1 MWSVQTEVAVLLYI
15 ILLTKKLCV
24 KFEILKAWSSV
35 ITENNIF
42 RGVIPCGVEIMGSVS
57 EDCQY
62 ISTEWNGVTSQ
73 KTPFFIAHRENL
85 ISHIAIT
92 ECDIK
97 LEQLLTSRPSRQ

>member
-1 MWSVQTEVAVLLYI
+1 VQTEVAVLLYI

-42 RGVIPCGVEIMGSVS
+42 RGVIPCGVEITVGVS

-62 ISTEWNGVTSQ
+62 ISTECNGVTSQ
-73 KTPFFIAHRENL
+73 KNALFRVHRENL
-85 ISHIAIT
+85 ISHLAIT
-92 ECDIK
+92 ECDIM
-97 LEQLLTSRPSRQ
+97 LEQPLTSRPGRQ